1 MKNLIQIKTYSY
13 NTSFE
18 KYFETTSRHNT
29 EEVKE
34 NKDII
39 DKDKNNEDEIDDFK
53 LLDDDIIDI
62 VNEVQNKEELPKKKL
77 DEEEFK
83 DVAGNII
90 FNLYENKNIDDDDF
104 TENDE
109 EIKTIINSLNNM
121 NKEDRI
127 KTVDL
132 LKQNADDDSKKKKL
146 SILKNKIKSISQA
159 KKFIN
164 SIIVKNEEEE
174 EKKLDELTNEFI
186 LDELESQNT
195 IYLDNTNNRIS
206 VADNS
211 TNNNLNNSE
220 EEEKRDKLTNLL
232 KSMELYDKN
241 VIYEKL
247 RNSTKNPEK
256 SSKLLQLFKTTKFI
270 NKIKNLRKTK
280 LIKKEEESKEN
291 IEENKLKKII
301 KDFENDLY
309 EVKEKP
315 LTRKEI
321 RENEDENNEKL
332 KEISKVI
339 QTMNKN
345 DQNIIMDKLK
355 LKANDEFKKSQ
366 FNRLNKLIN
375 SINNVK
381 KFIKKL
387 RQKNVDISNIINI
400 DQNKKE
406 LSKNELKELTNNL
419 TNNLTNI
426 LLEDIMFKSSDNAE
440 NKEETLLKVANTITH
455 LNQIQQN
462 DILNS
467 IKSKIDSKEKEEQY
481 KKLIEKV
488 DYLNKMKKIEQS
500 LSMDKSNLKENIIN
514 EEVINKKLKNE
525 KEAKIELSDKD
536 LINLT
541 EAILKHIFNKS
552 QKKIN
557 NNNICLT
564 KAEEYLFKKEQEK
577 KFEKTVGVLNKL
589 NKKDKEKISGILAYI
604 LDNEDEIKQL
614 NILNNKIGI
623 YNDNENKENL
633 VKIIEDYKKDD
644 STEELKENK
653 LAEYTEELI
662 RDLLKDYSLEDKNKK
677 LDKLNKAANTI
688 ILMNKKDQEK
698 ILDTLNNFAK
708 TENQKETME
717 KLNRLVENLNYMNFY
732 LFNVN
737 RQHMITNSNNS
748 KNIKNADFKNLKNS
762 IMTQIFKDDEDFDF
776 NENIKTSKNMNAI
789 ALKLSTLD
797 KNNQKEILS
806 EINKRSNENENKNAI
821 KSIDELN
828 ENLKIIKMTNILSSV
843 FDKKQ
848 KNQKKNKLEDSEIK
862 ILADNINNVLVKDKS
877 PNNHTEQLLYNNH
890 KQEKINQLTKSLIT
904 FDEETKKK
912 NNKLS
917 Q

>member
-1 MKNLIQIKTYSY
+1 
-13 NTSFE
+13 
-18 KYFETTSRHNT
+18 
-29 EEVKE
+29 
-34 NKDII
+34 
-39 DKDKNNEDEIDDFK
+39 
-53 LLDDDIIDI
+53 
-62 VNEVQNKEELPKKKL
+62 
-77 DEEEFK
+77 
-83 DVAGNII
+83 
-90 FNLYENKNIDDDDF
+90 
-104 TENDE
+104 
-109 EIKTIINSLNNM
+109 
-121 NKEDRI
+121 
-127 KTVDL
+127 
-132 LKQNADDDSKKKKL
+132 
-146 SILKNKIKSISQA
+146 
-159 KKFIN
+159 
-164 SIIVKNEEEE
+164 
-174 EKKLDELTNEFI
+174 
-186 LDELESQNT
+186 
-195 IYLDNTNNRIS
+195 
-206 VADNS
+206 
-211 TNNNLNNSE
+211 
-220 EEEKRDKLTNLL
+220 
-232 KSMELYDKN
+232 
-241 VIYEKL
+241 
-247 RNSTKNPEK
+247 
-256 SSKLLQLFKTTKFI
+256 
-270 NKIKNLRKTK
+270 
-280 LIKKEEESKEN
+280 
-291 IEENKLKKII
+291 
-301 KDFENDLY
+301 
-309 EVKEKP
+309 
-315 LTRKEI
+315 
-321 RENEDENNEKL
+321 
-332 KEISKVI
+332 
-339 QTMNKN
+339 MNKN

-406 LSKNELKELTNNL
+406 LSKNELKEL

-904 FDEETKKK
+904 NDEENKKK
-912 NNKLS
+912 KNKLS
-917 Q
+917 QKKYNK

>member
-1 MKNLIQIKTYSY
+1 M
-13 NTSFE
+13 
-18 KYFETTSRHNT
+18 
-29 EEVKE
+29 
-34 NKDII
+34 
-39 DKDKNNEDEIDDFK
+39 
-53 LLDDDIIDI
+53 
-62 VNEVQNKEELPKKKL
+62 
-77 DEEEFK
+77 
-83 DVAGNII
+83 
-90 FNLYENKNIDDDDF
+90 
-104 TENDE
+104 
-109 EIKTIINSLNNM
+109 
-121 NKEDRI
+121 
-127 KTVDL
+127 
-132 LKQNADDDSKKKKL
+132 
-146 SILKNKIKSISQA
+146 
-159 KKFIN
+159 
-164 SIIVKNEEEE
+164 
-174 EKKLDELTNEFI
+174 
-186 LDELESQNT
+186 
-195 IYLDNTNNRIS
+195 
-206 VADNS
+206 
-211 TNNNLNNSE
+211 
-220 EEEKRDKLTNLL
+220 
-232 KSMELYDKN
+232 
-241 VIYEKL
+241 
-247 RNSTKNPEK
+247 
-256 SSKLLQLFKTTKFI
+256 
-270 NKIKNLRKTK
+270 
-280 LIKKEEESKEN
+280 
-291 IEENKLKKII
+291 
-301 KDFENDLY
+301 
-309 EVKEKP
+309 
-315 LTRKEI
+315 
-321 RENEDENNEKL
+321 
-332 KEISKVI
+332 
-339 QTMNKN
+339 
-345 DQNIIMDKLK
+345 
-355 LKANDEFKKSQ
+355 
-366 FNRLNKLIN
+366 
-375 SINNVK
+375 
-381 KFIKKL
+381 
-387 RQKNVDISNIINI
+387 
-400 DQNKKE
+400 
-406 LSKNELKELTNNL
+406 
-419 TNNLTNI
+419 
-426 LLEDIMFKSSDNAE
+426 
-440 NKEETLLKVANTITH
+440 
-455 LNQIQQN
+455 
-462 DILNS
+462 
-467 IKSKIDSKEKEEQY
+467 
-481 KKLIEKV
+481 
-488 DYLNKMKKIEQS
+488 
-500 LSMDKSNLKENIIN
+500 
-514 EEVINKKLKNE
+514 
-525 KEAKIELSDKD
+525 
-536 LINLT
+536 
-541 EAILKHIFNKS
+541 
-552 QKKIN
+552 
-557 NNNICLT
+557 T

-912 NNKLS
+912 TINYLSKSIINNNHKKVLNILKDSIMNKNKINDDKNKSILASRIYMINTLESVELNENELNLLIETFCKDLFNDEKEDVNKKEENMNLICNIIKELDENNQNKVLEKLRS
-917 Q
+917 RPEAKDKSDLLDDLEDNITN